1 MNDQTENK
9 LLLAARILLM
19 ALLLWLISGRAAVGA
34 DLSLIAV
41 LFLVRSIMLRGWN
54 WARCTWFKI
63 GLSPWAWILPITDF
77 IRASAIT
84 FSQVVLSR
92 RFLFF
97 ASALVSCGCMS
108 RMHLSGW
115 RPVCWCS
122 PCLAPG

>member
-84 FSQVVLSR
+84 SFRIFPCATIRSPDIAIYSPLYFSR
-92 RFLFF
+92 KR
-97 ASALVSCGCMS
+97 G
-108 RMHLSGW
+108 
-115 RPVCWCS
+115 
-122 PCLAPG
+122 